1 MASQEVPTLIAYFAA
16 QVKMTPIAWHIEPAY
31 VVIVFEQGPKMRFER
46 QPVRGGVVVVPLATN
61 HDPPVRHEA
70 SKKEPP
76 VMSPV
81 MHPVLPVAEE
91 VKKLPALY
99 KKRK

>member
-46 QPVRGGVVVVPLATN
+46 EIERVSYDLRPIH
-61 HDPPVRHEA
+61 HDA

-76 VMSPV
+76 LMSPV

-91 VKKLPALY
+91 VKKLPTPY